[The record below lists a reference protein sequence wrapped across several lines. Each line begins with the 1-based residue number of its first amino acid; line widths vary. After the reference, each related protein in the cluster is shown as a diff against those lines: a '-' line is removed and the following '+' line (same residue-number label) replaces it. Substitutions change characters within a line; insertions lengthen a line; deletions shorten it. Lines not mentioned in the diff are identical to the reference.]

1 MLERLQNIQSKVANI
16 YNFAAVKKLLF
27 VGLIV
32 CALMPALV
40 AQKDLKVIQFSGY
53 ALTSDSL
60 MGIPYTH
67 ITIVNR
73 GRVAQ
78 SGPDGFFSFAAALND
93 TLYFT
98 CVGFQPVMY
107 VVPKAME
114 GDKFSV
120 IQLMTKSDVYLPT
133 TIIYPW
139 GDKSNFHQAFL
150 DTHPPE
156 DDLDRAKR
164 NLERERL
171 AALGMKLESDATE
184 ATQRSMAGRNATNY
198 YYGQVAPQNIFNPL
212 AWAEFIKAWQ
222 NGQFKKDQ
230 QNSKNKQDNNP
241 GNQPDLY
248 TPLPPNH

>member
-1 MLERLQNIQSKVANI
+1 MANI
-16 YNFAAVKKLLF
+16 YIFAAVKRLLLTGF
-27 VGLIV
+27 IMCVLLS
-32 CALMPALV
+32 AAV

-78 SGPDGFFSFAAALND
+78 SGPDGFFSFTAVLGD

-107 VVPKAME
+107 VVPKTMD

-120 IQLMTKSDVYLPT
+120 IQLMTKSDIYLPS

-171 AALGMKLESDATE
+171 AALGQKLESDATE
-184 ATQRSMAGRNATNY
+184 AGERSLANRSTTNY

-230 QNSKNKQDNNP
+230 QNSKNKQDNNS
-241 GNQPDLY
+241 NQQDLY
-248 TPLPPNH
+248 APLPPNH

>member
-1 MLERLQNIQSKVANI
+1 MCNI
-16 YNFAAVKKLLF
+16 YNFAAVKKAFLSAWLLCA
-27 VGLIV
+27 VLSGL
-32 CALMPALV
+32 M
-40 AQKDLKVIQFSGY
+40 AQKELKVIQFSGY

-60 MGIPYTH
+60 MGIPFTH
-67 ITIVNR
+67 ITIINR

-78 SGPDGFFSFAAALND
+78 SGPDGFFSFAAVVGD

-98 CVGFQPVMY
+98 CIGFQPVMY
-107 VVPKAME
+107 VVPKSLE

-120 IQLMTKSDVYLPT
+120 IQLMTKSDIYLPQ

-156 DDLDRAKR
+156 DDLDKAKR

-171 AALGMKLESDATE
+171 KELGMKLESDATE
-184 ATQRSMAGRNATNY
+184 AGERSMANRNATNY

-230 QNSKNKQDNNP
+230 QNSKNNQNNNSSP
-241 GNQPDLY
+241 QQDLY